1 MIKRILYLYIL
12 IMCPGLAFA
21 QINTD
26 RVMAI
31 GRNALYFEDYV
42 LSIQYFNQ
50 VVNAKPYLADPY
62 FYRGLAKINLD
73 DFQGAES
80 DCSEAIERNPFV
92 VSAYQVR
99 GLARIRQDNY
109 AGAIE
114 DYMKALEFDP
124 ENIGAW
130 HNMALCKIKQ
140 GDYSGAKN
148 GSINHHLSALHKGI
162 FDAWGSRFETKRYD
176 CCREGFRACHR
187 DRPL

>member
-1 MIKRILYLYIL
+1 MIKRILYTLL
-12 IMCPGLAFA
+12 IMFPVVASA

-50 VVNAKPYLADPY
+50 VINAKPYLSDPY

-99 GLARIRQDNY
+99 GLARIQQNNF

-114 DYMKALEFDP
+114 DYTKALEFDP
-124 ENIGAW
+124 ENIGVW
-130 HNMALCKIKQ
+130 HNMALCRIRQ
-140 GDYSGAKN
+140 EDYKGAKN
-148 GSINHHLSALHKGI
+148 DLDKLIAISP
-162 FDAWGSRFETKRYD
+162 RYTKT
-176 CCREGFRACHR
+176 
-187 DRPL
+187 

>member
-1 MIKRILYLYIL
+1 
-12 IMCPGLAFA
+12 
-21 QINTD
+21 
-26 RVMAI
+26 MAI

-148 GSINHHLSALHKGI
+148 DLDRLITISP
-162 FDAWGSRFETKRYD
+162 RYTKAYLMRGEVD
-176 CCREGFRACHR
+176 LKQKIRLLPRRISGM
-187 DRPL
+187 PLR